1 VRDSRQERPEAV
13 KSSTTQMA
21 KLPQSTAL
29 IVVDVQQALAEHN
42 PLVLTDLLSIAGTIG
57 VSHDAG
63 LATCAGRNDEGL

>member
-1 VRDSRQERPEAV
+1 
-13 KSSTTQMA
+13 MA